1 MSEQYGNTPRKIQ
14 ECKNGFKRKWS
25 HYFWHEFILKNE
37 NKIGWE
43 YLSSNPNITWDIVE
57 AYPDKPWS
65 WSALSINPN
74 ITWEIVE
81 AYPDKPWSWIWLSK
95 NPNIMKIVEAHPDK
109 HWNWSWLSSNPNITW
124 EIVQAYPDK
133 PWNWNELSRNKFI
146 KEKELFMERKLRE
159 HLVAFKI
166 QTYWRRA
173 NYNPG
178 YELCKRRL
186 MKECEDLGIE

>member
-25 HYFWHEFILKNE
+25 HYFWHEFVLKNE
-37 NKIGWE
+37 NKV
-43 YLSSNPNITWDIVE
+43 T
-57 AYPDKPWS
+57 WS
-65 WSALSINPN
+65 W
-74 ITWEIVE
+74 
-81 AYPDKPWSWIWLSK
+81 Y
-95 NPNIMKIVEAHPDK
+95 
-109 HWNWSWLSSNPNITW
+109 WLSSNPNITM
-124 EIVQAYPDK
+124 EIVEAHPDK
-133 PWNWNELSRNKFI
+133 PLNWFGLSSNKFT
-146 KEKELFMERKLRE
+146 KEKSLFMERKLRE

-186 MKECEDLGIE
+186 MRECDMFGIE